1 MVKMLDGKGE
11 GGPVDLGTLMQ
22 DPEQVF
28 IAIAI
33 HPKAGNQVMTVH
45 RSLDGAKAQIE
56 SYADLWHIN
65 HDQVTGSIV
74 QTSLL
79 R

>member
-1 MVKMLDGKGE
+1 MKKLDGKGE
-11 GGPVDLGTLMQ
+11 GGPVDLATLMQ

-28 IAIAI
+28 IAVAV
-33 HPKAGNQVMTVH
+33 HSEAGNQVMTVH

-65 HDQVTGSIV
+65 RDQVTGNIV
-74 QTSLL
+74 QTPL
-79 R
+79 RP